1 MLVFKYSHLHPQLL
15 LLISLSYHF
24 HSTNTFILPIVR
36 PPTTVRLISQ
46 TMGCTPSKES
56 TPRKSKRAILYGS
69 DTNPSSQRYLSDP
82 APKHVKFASST
93 NFGKPRLGKA
103 AMPKETIDAYPRR
116 GGTKRA
122 EAQPKE
128 TFEAYAQR
136 GLIRQSALLPEG
148 VQSARTQRRPQM
160 KSARGYQKYMAE

>member
-1 MLVFKYSHLHPQLL
+1 
-15 LLISLSYHF
+15 
-24 HSTNTFILPIVR
+24 
-36 PPTTVRLISQ
+36 
-46 TMGCTPSKES
+46 MGCTSSKES
-56 TPRKSKRAILYGS
+56 VPRKSKRAVLYGS
-69 DTNPSSQRYLSDP
+69 DAKAASQRYLSDP

-93 NFGKPRLGKA
+93 NFGKPRSGKA
-103 AMPKETIDAYPRR
+103 AMPKETIEAYPGS
-116 GGTKRA
+116 GGARKA

-128 TFEAYAQR
+128 TFEAYAER